1 MKENKL
7 FYLAIVA
14 NIAQLGLCF
23 LYWGGLPLLIGAF
36 LPMHFILFFLNCN
49 AAKKLWHDCVLAV
62 LHIAATILTNYI
74 YGRLYLERVCW
85 DFMGEMLSLGATLLA
100 AVIVSVMWGIIIL
113 QEFIYMYKQKKNNA
127 ETE

>member
-1 MKENKL
+1 MKENKM

-23 LYWGGLPLLIGAF
+23 LYRGGLPLLIGAF
-36 LPMHFILFFLNCN
+36 LPMHLMLFFLNCN
-49 AAKKLWHDCVLAV
+49 AAKKLWHDCVLAA
-62 LHIAATILTNYI
+62 LHITATILTNHI

-85 DFMGEMLSLGATLLA
+85 DFIGEMLHLGATWLA

-113 QEFIYMYKQKKNNA
+113 QELIHMYKQRKCSV